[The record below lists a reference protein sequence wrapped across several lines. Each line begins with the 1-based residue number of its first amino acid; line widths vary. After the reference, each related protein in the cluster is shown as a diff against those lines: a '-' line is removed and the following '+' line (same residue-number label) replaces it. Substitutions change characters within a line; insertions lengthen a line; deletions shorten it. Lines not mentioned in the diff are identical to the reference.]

1 MLRFE
6 WLILVRKDIAVDIIL
21 LFVLVVFF
29 LRFIF
34 KIFSLNLTRHESRE
48 RVVGNH
54 TPAVAFSI

>member
-29 LRFIF
+29 F
-34 KIFSLNLTRHESRE
+34 KIYL
-48 RVVGNH
+48 
-54 TPAVAFSI
+54 